1 MSTDVTPERISE
13 LAGTVLARIR
23 DSIKEINEINL
34 QARILA
40 FNAQLEASRA
50 GESGRGFAVVGQEMV
65 SFSNRTQAAARTIE
79 MEAEGRMRSLAEISH
94 QLATRLSD
102 VRSTRLCDLA
112 RVNIDLID
120 RNLYERSCDVRWWAT
135 DASVVAALESPG
147 HETARHAGRRLGVI
161 LKAYTVYFD
170 IVLADLN
177 GTIIANG
184 RPDQFRSTG
193 SAHRPAPWF
202 ATALATESGDE
213 FGFQGVHAS
222 ALVGGRRA
230 LVYSCKVC
238 RGGDARGEP
247 LGVLGIVFNWDGLA
261 QKIMRETPDQR
272 PSTRICI
279 VDDSGLVLADTADR
293 ILAERLDW
301 PERSRLFSQKVGACI
316 AMFKDVRTRVAHA
329 QSPGF
334 ETYRTGWHSVILE
347 NADG

>member
-23 DSIKEINEINL
+23 ESIKEIGEINL

-50 GESGRGFAVVGQEMV
+50 GEAGRGFAVVGQEMV

-79 MEAEGRMRSLAEISH
+79 TEAEGRMRNLAEISH

-102 VRSTRLCDLA
+102 VRGTRLCDLA

-135 DASVVAALESPG
+135 DAAPVAALENPG
-147 HETARHAGRRLGVI
+147 RETARHAGQRLGVI
-161 LKAYTVYFD
+161 LNAYTVYYD
-170 IVLADLN
+170 IVLAGKN
-177 GTIIANG
+177 GTIVANG
-184 RPDQFRSTG
+184 RPDQFSSIG
-193 SAHRPAPWF
+193 SIHRDAPWF
-202 ATALATESGDE
+202 TSALAAASGDE
-213 FGFQGVHAS
+213 FGFQTVHAS
-222 ALVGGRRA
+222 PLVGGRRA

-238 RGGDARGEP
+238 RGGDARGEA

-272 PSTRICI
+272 PTTRICI
-279 VDDSGLVLADTADR
+279 VDDQGLVLADTAGR
-293 ILAERLDW
+293 ILQERIDW
-301 PERSRLFSQKVGACI
+301 PDRARLFSQEVGSSVARL
-316 AMFKDVRTRVAHA
+316 KDVQTRIAHA
-329 QSPGF
+329 RSPGF
-334 ETYRTGWHSVILE
+334 ETYKTGWHSIIME
-347 NADG
+347 TAD